1 MEFKKTTRMGDY
13 MDKDK
18 SSSRHQKNINE
29 DEKEEQLEKY
39 YEKNTGL
46 ARK

>member
-1 MEFKKTTRMGDY
+1 MGDY

-29 DEKEEQLEKY
+29 DEKEEQLEKNTMK
-39 YEKNTGL
+39 KNTGL